1 MLISLKEY
9 AEKHGIH
16 QDTVR
21 QGILRGK
28 YKTSQ
33 KIGRNWAIDSEEPH
47 TDNRKAIKKEG
58 Q

>member
-21 QGILRGK
+21 QGVLRGK
-28 YKTSQ
+28 YKTAR
-33 KIGRNWAIDSEEPH
+33 KIGRNWVIDSEEPH
-47 TDNRKAIKKEG
+47 IDGRIKKEG